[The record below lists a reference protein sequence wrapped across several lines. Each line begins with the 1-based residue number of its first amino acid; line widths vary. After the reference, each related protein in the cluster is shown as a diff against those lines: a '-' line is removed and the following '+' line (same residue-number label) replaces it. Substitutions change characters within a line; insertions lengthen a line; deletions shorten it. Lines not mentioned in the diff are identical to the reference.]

1 HAFQVRVDLHGT
13 GDEAHVPGHG
23 LVQGQQAVADLIDFD
38 FQVVDVPV
46 ALDDPAG
53 KLAVPVHDGLDG
65 EADGFLHAATHQ
77 EDLFLQPGQFLV
89 KVNLHSS
96 PSWFISRTG

>member
-1 HAFQVRVDLHGT
+1 QARDVDQGLQGGHLVQGQGPFADIDRQVAHAFQVRVDLHGT

-23 LVQGQQAVADLIDFD
+23 LVQGQQAVADLVDFD
-38 FQVVDVPV
+38 LQVVDVPV

-65 EADGFLHAATHQ
+65 EADGFLHAAT
-77 EDLFLQPGQFLV
+77 
-89 KVNLHSS
+89 
-96 PSWFISRTG
+96 